1 MQNYAKDIVVEELKK
16 KLDTDLGIAQLHFQ
30 PFSTIQLD
38 SVYLYGQRHEQI
50 LLADKI
56 SADIDL
62 LSLLN
67 GKLVFTSARLSD
79 FKVQLSKDSSNA
91 PLNIQYIID
100 AFKSDKP
107 SSDSKIEVKL
117 SSVGV
122 DNGYFSYDVLDAPSK
137 DGIFDINHIAVSD
150 FTTRL
155 SLKSLTKDSLNIQV
169 RKLKLKEKS
178 GFEITNLTTRLLTHN
193 KQTSVKGF
201 RLDLPSSYIQFDKC
215 EIDFTPSEDE
225 SDNILDYATIDCI
238 LSPSYIAPRDI
249 AAFVPALKDFKDV
262 LKLETSVQGSIDNF
276 IIDDL
281 ILEYGEKMNLL
292 ANIEV
297 KDLRRQEDT
306 YILGSID
313 DLTIQPEGIEGLIDN
328 FSKEK
333 TNLPPAVKNLGTI
346 SFIGDISGYLSQLN
360 AFGSVE
366 TNAGIV
372 KADILFGFDKKN
384 GLDSYLKGKVYTSNF
399 EIGEM
404 LNQKDLNTTS
414 LSISVELSKPTYSK
428 LKGKA
433 AGTIYDFDYK
443 GYQYK
448 DINIDAT
455 YDGMRLEGNLGIH
468 DPNGEVFIS
477 GLFDLSDKKQKK
489 LDFVAYANNI
499 RLKELNLTDKFGQS
513 SLTLDV
519 NANFV
524 GNNVDDMNGYL
535 RIESFDFIRED
546 KELLLKELVV
556 ETTAK
561 ENNHKTLSINS
572 DILNGKI
579 EGTYSYKALKSCF
592 LKTLNTFLP
601 ALINEKDI
609 QSCKI
614 GNNLDFNFQI
624 ANTEELSNI
633 FMLPI
638 TIIDTTTISGTYN
651 NIEDKLKL
659 EVFAP
664 TLQSGSNS
672 INDVNISSEIVK
684 DQLNSQIQLS
694 FINKNNV
701 QNDIDVNIITK
712 DNGIH
717 TNIYL
722 VNEKKKA
729 KGSFDI
735 LTNFIRDDEK
745 EPLKVEINFLPS
757 DLDLNNAKWKI
768 SKSRTTIDEGKFS
781 VDNFKFFNTENDQS
795 IRINGIYSQN
805 DSKNILKVELRE
817 VDLSYIFETLAIDAL
832 QFGGAATGDIFIS
845 NLEGKPY
852 ANTRLDVTEFRF
864 NGTHLGHLNIFSEL
878 DDETNKVMMDGLIKS
893 KENKL
898 TSVAGYLDPLKQE
911 LSLNFEADS
920 VDISFLSKYTASILN
935 KVEGRGSGKVHLF
948 GDFSNVTVEG
958 KAYIEDA
965 KLGLTFLNTEYSFTD
980 TVYMNK
986 DLIYFNDVSM
996 KDKHG
1001 NVAICNGKVV
1011 HDFFRDFMYYID
1023 LSANKF
1029 LLYDVPETINSLFSG
1044 KVYGTGKGSIGGDER
1059 EVSIDVSMKTE
1070 EHTAVRLNFMED
1082 VINEYSFITY
1092 KKPKEELSPDKKKK
1106 QEIPNVIQTKSG
1118 MDINM
1123 NFYIDA
1129 TPDAVVELVMDPVGG
1144 DVIRGSGSGA
1154 MQFIWSTKLSP
1165 RLYGTYNINRGS
1177 YNFTFQKLLERKFS
1191 IQEGSNVQ
1199 FNGDPFDANLDVN
1212 AIYRVIANLNDLDQ
1226 KLVKTTGQ
1234 SNIPVQ
1240 CLLNLT
1246 GALKQPS
1253 VKLDIL
1259 FPNADPEV
1267 QRQIKS
1273 LINTEDMINRQV
1285 TYLLLLSKF
1294 YTPDV
1299 NNVEHR
1305 TSDFAAV
1312 ASATLSS
1319 QLSNIMSQIDDRWQL
1334 GTNIRT
1340 SDGDFTST
1348 EIELILSSHLLN
1360 DRLIING
1367 NFGYKDDPQTQ
1378 DAFISDIDLELLLNN
1393 SGTWRIK
1400 AYNHYNEKY
1409 YYTGGKNMDGQSSQT
1424 QGIGIMYKKDFD
1436 RFKDLFSFEW
1446 FKKRK
1451 KNKKNKDE
1459 QEPEPLK
1466 NDSTAISTDT
1476 TKTNFVKI
1484 KR

>member
-1 MQNYAKDIVVEELKK
+1 MQNYAKDIVIEELKK
-16 KLDTDLGIAQLHFQ
+16 KLDTDLGIARLHFQ

-38 SVYLYGQRHEQI
+38 SVYLYGQKNEQI

-56 SADIDL
+56 SADVEL

-79 FKVQLSKDSSNA
+79 FKVQLFKDSVNA

-122 DNGYFSYDVLDAPSK
+122 DNGYFSYDVLNVPKK
-137 DGIFDINHIAVSD
+137 DEIFDVNHIAVSD

-178 GFEITNLTTRLLTHN
+178 GFEITNLTTRILTHN

-201 RLDLPSSYIQFDKC
+201 RLDLPSSYVQFDKC
-215 EIDFTPSEDE
+215 EIDLTPP
-225 SDNILDYATIDCI
+225 DNDASANVLDYATIDCV
-238 LSPSYIAPRDI
+238 LSPSYIAPKDI
-249 AAFVPALKDFKDV
+249 AAFVPALRDFKDV
-262 LKLETSVQGSIDNF
+262 LKLETSIQGSIDNF
-276 IIDDL
+276 IVDDL

-306 YILGSID
+306 YILGSVD

-328 FSKEK
+328 FSKQK
-333 TNLPPAVKNLGTI
+333 TKLPPAIKNLGTI
-346 SFIGDISGYLSQLN
+346 SFAGDISGYLSQLN

-366 TNAGIV
+366 TDAGIV

-384 GLDSYLKGKVYTSNF
+384 GLDSYLKGKIYTSNF
-399 EIGEM
+399 ELGEM

-414 LSISVELSKPTYSK
+414 LSISVELSKPTHSK

-433 AGTIYDFDYK
+433 VGTIYDFDYK

-499 RLKELNLTDKFGQS
+499 RLNELNLTDKFGQS
-513 SLTLDV
+513 SLSLDI
-519 NANFV
+519 NANFY
-524 GNNVDDMNGYL
+524 GNSIDDANGYI

-546 KELLLKELVV
+546 KELLMKELVV
-556 ETTAK
+556 EATAK
-561 ENNHKTLSINS
+561 EDNQKTLSVSS

-579 EGTYSYKALKSCF
+579 EGAYSYKALKGCF
-592 LKTLNTFLP
+592 LKTLNSFLP
-601 ALINEKDI
+601 ALVNEKDI
-609 QSCKI
+609 LNCKTE
-614 GNNLDFNFQI
+614 NNLNFNFQI

-633 FMLPI
+633 LMLPV
-638 TIIDTTTISGTYN
+638 TIIDTTTISGAYDN
-651 NIEDKLKL
+651 MHDKLKL
-659 EVFAP
+659 TVSAP
-664 TLQSGSNS
+664 KLQSGNNF

-684 DQLNSQIQLS
+684 DQLGSQIQLS
-694 FINKNNV
+694 FINKNKV
-701 QNDIDVNIITK
+701 QNDIDVSIITK

-717 TNIYL
+717 TNIHL
-722 VNEKKKA
+722 INEKKKA
-729 KGSFDI
+729 KGTFDI
-735 LTNFIRDDEK
+735 LTNFIKNEEND
-745 EPLKVEINFLPS
+745 PLKIEINFLPS

-768 SKSRTTIDEGKFS
+768 GESRTTIYSGEYS
-781 VDNFKFFNTENDQS
+781 IDNFRFFNTENDQS
-795 IRINGIYSQN
+795 IRINGIYSQF
-805 DSKNILKVELRE
+805 DPKKILKVELRE

-832 QFGGAATGDIFIS
+832 QFGGAATGDIFVS

-852 ANTRLDVTEFRF
+852 ANTRLNVTDFKF

-986 DLIYFNDVSM
+986 DLIYFNDVAM

-1001 NVAICNGKVV
+1001 NIAICNGKVV
-1011 HDFFRDFMYYID
+1011 HDYFRDFMYYID

-1029 LLYDVPETINSLFSG
+1029 LLYDVPESINSLFSG

-1070 EHTAVRLNFMED
+1070 EHTSVRMNFMED
-1082 VINEYSFITY
+1082 VVNEYSFITY
-1092 KKPKEELSPDKKKK
+1092 KKPKEEANPDRKKK

-1199 FNGDPFDANLDVN
+1199 FNGDPFDANLNVN

-1246 GALKQPS
+1246 GPLKQPS

-1294 YTPDV
+1294 YTPDI

-1409 YYTGGKNMDGQSSQT
+1409 YYTGGKNLDGQSSQT

-1436 RFKDLFSFEW
+1436 TLKDLFSLDW
-1446 FKKRK
+1446 FNRK
-1451 KNKKNKDE
+1451 KNKKDKDK
-1459 QEPEPLK
+1459 QKPEPLN
-1466 NDSTAISTDT
+1466 NDSTNPDSIKTD
-1476 TKTNFVKI
+1476 FVKI